1 MIPATTH
8 YPPGKH
14 LLMNYRESLHCTDVE
29 TVSYFSSHSVT
40 RGIPT
45 IFQLVQVCQKNIKGE
60 DFNKAKP
67 TLHGQKN
74 SIHLVF
80 RMLASEKNL
89 MPTTSGD

>member
-40 RGIPT
+40 RGIPA
-45 IFQLVQVCQKNIKGE
+45 IFQLVQVCQKI
-60 DFNKAKP
+60 
-67 TLHGQKN
+67 
-74 SIHLVF
+74 
-80 RMLASEKNL
+80 
-89 MPTTSGD
+89 